1 MHSSRLKPT
10 SLTSMMTQKLT
21 FTTASVQNLVISNPT
36 DALYYEVLTP
46 EWDSHQT
53 TVRRLDTRAER
64 YDAIGNIRN
73 QSGKPVAV
81 SMYGGEFINEE
92 LWLRK
97 IEGQG
102 RQSRWEFDDGEGNYF
117 SWAVA
122 GSNLELRSLD
132 EGGAQSSNPIATFYP
147 HKRYVMVGMISQ
159 HAFLEIE
166 SSVVDSLDTVL
177 VSLLVLARKRR
188 KHSL

>member
-1 MHSSRLKPT
+1 MPT
-10 SLTSMMTQKLT
+10 MTQKLT
-21 FTTASVQNLVISNPT
+21 FTTASIQNLVISNPT

-46 EWDSHQT
+46 EWESHQT
-53 TVRRLDTRAER
+53 TVRRLDTRADR
-64 YDAIGNIRN
+64 YDTVGSIRN
-73 QSGKPVAV
+73 QSGIPVAV
-81 SMYGGEFINEE
+81 SMYNKEFINEE

-117 SWAVA
+117 SWTVA
-122 GSNLELRSLD
+122 GSNLELRTLD
-132 EGGAQSSNPIATFYP
+132 ESGTQSPNPIATFYP

>member
-1 MHSSRLKPT
+1 MPT
-10 SLTSMMTQKLT
+10 MTQKLT
-21 FTTASVQNLVISNPT
+21 FTTASVRNLVISNPT

-46 EWDSHQT
+46 EWESHHT

-64 YDAIGNIRN
+64 YDTVGSIRN

-81 SMYGGEFINEE
+81 SMYNGEFVNEE
-92 LWLRK
+92 SWLRK
-97 IEGQG
+97 IGGQG
-102 RQSRWEFDDGEGNYF
+102 GQSRWEFDDGEGNYF
-117 SWAVA
+117 SWAIA

-132 EGGAQSSNPIATFYP
+132 EGGAQSPNPIATFYP

>member
-1 MHSSRLKPT
+1 MSQR
-10 SLTSMMTQKLT
+10 LT
-21 FTTASVQNLVISNPT
+21 FTTASMQNLVISNPT

-46 EWDSHQT
+46 DWESHLT

-64 YDAIGNIRN
+64 YDTIGSIRN
-73 QSGKPVAV
+73 QSRKPVAV
-81 SMYGGEFINEE
+81 SMYSGEFMNEE

-97 IEGQG
+97 IEGDD

-122 GSNLELRSLD
+122 GPNFELRSID
-132 EGGAQSSNPIATFYP
+132 EGGAPSRKPIATYYP

-159 HAFLEIE
+159 RAFLEIE
-166 SSVVDSLDTVL
+166 PSVVDSLDTIL
-177 VSLLVLARKRR
+177 VSLLVLAKKRR

>member
-1 MHSSRLKPT
+1 MPT
-10 SLTSMMTQKLT
+10 MTQRLT
-21 FTTASVQNLVISNPT
+21 FTTASIQNLVISNPT

-46 EWDSHQT
+46 EWESHQT
-53 TVRRLDTRAER
+53 KVRRLDTRTDR
-64 YDAIGNIRN
+64 YDTVGNIRN

-81 SMYGGEFINEE
+81 SMYNGEFINEE

-97 IEGQG
+97 IKGQG
-102 RQSRWEFDDGEGNYF
+102 QQSRWEFDDGEGNYF
-117 SWAVA
+117 SWTIA

-147 HKRYVMVGMISQ
+147 HKRYAVVGMISQ

-177 VSLLVLARKRR
+177 GAVC
-188 KHSL
+188 

>member
-1 MHSSRLKPT
+1 
-10 SLTSMMTQKLT
+10 MTQKLT

-64 YDAIGNIRN
+64 YDTVGNIRN

-81 SMYGGEFINEE
+81 SMYNGGFINQD

-97 IEGQG
+97 IEGEN
-102 RQSRWEFDDGEGNYF
+102 RKSRWEFDDGEGNYF

-122 GSNLELRSLD
+122 GSNLELRSID
-132 EGGAQSSNPIATFYP
+132 ERGVQSPKPIATYYP

-159 HAFLEIE
+159 QAFLEIE
-166 SSVVDSLDTVL
+166 PSVVDSLDTVL
-177 VSLLVLARKRR
+177 GAVC
-188 KHSL
+188 